1 MSKLNIPTPNI
12 PPYEN
17 FEVKYGEEWATEI
30 YAMIQTQF
38 KQGYLQGYGDCL
50 EKWNEEERATNER
63 LRALIK

>member
-1 MSKLNIPTPNI
+1 MSKLNIPKPNI
-12 PPYEN
+12 PSYED
-17 FEVKYGEEWATEI
+17 FEFVYGERATAI

-38 KQGYLQGYGDCL
+38 KQGYLQGYGACL